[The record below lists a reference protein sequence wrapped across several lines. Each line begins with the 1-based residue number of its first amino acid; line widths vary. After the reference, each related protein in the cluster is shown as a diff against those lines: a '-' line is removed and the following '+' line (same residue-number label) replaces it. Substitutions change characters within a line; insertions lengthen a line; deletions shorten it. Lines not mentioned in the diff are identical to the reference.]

1 MNAQLSGVEKNLHGQ
16 RLGRKGQE
24 TRARIIAVTREIIE
38 EGTDEQLSLSAVARR
53 AELRMSSLYNYFTDL
68 SDLFLAV
75 AEPVIAASE
84 DAYVGFIRKRWP
96 DDALA
101 EHCLTFIEA
110 FHEFWRANAQLLHM
124 RNAIADQHEPRI
136 MTHRIDMARA
146 VIRLLGQQMDAPAD
160 RFTGVEYDL
169 ASVLYTGL
177 ERVVTIATDER
188 LQAHYPPT
196 IQPRFQGETIKQQA
210 RLFALAI
217 ADERANGDHT

>member
-1 MNAQLSGVEKNLHGQ
+1 MNALPSKVEMNLQGQ

-24 TRARIIAVTREIIE
+24 TRARIIALAREIIE
-38 EGTDEQLSLSAVARR
+38 EGGDEQLSLSAVARR

-75 AEPVIAASE
+75 AEPVIASSE
-84 DAYVGFIRKRWP
+84 NAYVAFLRQRWP
-96 DDALA
+96 DEALEA
-101 EHCLTFIEA
+101 HCLTFVQA
-110 FHEFWRANAQLLHM
+110 FHDFWRANARLLHM

-136 MTHRIDMARA
+136 MSHRIDMARA
-146 VIRLLGQQMDAPAD
+146 VIRLLGQQMDAPAA

-177 ERVVTIATDER
+177 ERVVTIATDEQ
-188 LQAHYPPT
+188 LKAHYPPT

>member
-1 MNAQLSGVEKNLHGQ
+1 MNARPSGIELNLQGQ

-24 TRARIIAVTREIIE
+24 TRARIIAVARELIE
-38 EGTDEQLSLSAVARR
+38 EGGEEQLSLTAVARR

-68 SDLFLAV
+68 ADLFLAV
-75 AEPVIAASE
+75 AEPTIAASE
-84 DAYVGFIRKRWP
+84 DAYVGFLRQRWP
-96 DDALA
+96 DDALPA
-101 EHCLTFIEA
+101 HCLIFVQA
-110 FHEFWRANAQLLHM
+110 FHEFWRANARLLHM

-146 VIRLLGQQMDAPAD
+146 AIRLLGQQMDAPAD

-188 LQAHYPPT
+188 LKSHYPPT

-217 ADERANGDHT
+217 ADERTNGVHT